1 MEKTIGSS
9 GFDRR
14 TRSGRQPYIGAV
26 AERGQGVDS
35 LPNQRTATFA
45 IDDRVVRV
53 RTPSAATANAM
64 ARLLP
69 AYAVDST
76 THGSDAVHRL
86 DFRNDSWLVTEPGG
100 ERARFSTLIDA
111 CAALEFLVTCA
122 LLRALPQCVHL
133 HAAGTAT
140 DRGAVLALGGSGAGK
155 SSLALHWSMAG
166 RSVFG
171 DDIVLL
177 CEDGVAHPF
186 RRLFDVHGDRLD
198 EYEDAIGPELA
209 ALASDDEAWFDPA
222 IRSGWAAP
230 APVVRVAVVRFESGA
245 SFSMKPMSRPHMLAA
260 LSASTMPTG
269 LGASRAFD
277 RLLTICH
284 EAETL
289 EVVFGNSHQAAE
301 VLSSFS

>member
-1 MEKTIGSS
+1 M
-9 GFDRR
+9 
-14 TRSGRQPYIGAV
+14 
-26 AERGQGVDS
+26 DS
-35 LPNQRTATFA
+35 LPDQGVATFA

-53 RTPSAATANAM
+53 LTPSAATATAI

-76 THGSDAVHRL
+76 TLGNDAVHRL
-86 DFRNDSWLVTEPGG
+86 DFLIDGWLVTEPGG
-100 ERARFSTLIDA
+100 KRARFSTLIDA
-111 CAALEFLVTCA
+111 YDALEYLVTCA
-122 LLRALPQCVHL
+122 LLRAFPQCVHL
-133 HAAGTAT
+133 HAAGTTT

-166 RSVFG
+166 RPVFG

-198 EYEDAIGPELA
+198 EYEDAAGPELA
-209 ALASDDEAWFDPA
+209 ALASDEEAWFDPA
-222 IRSGWAAP
+222 IQSGWAAP

-245 SFSMKPMSRPHMLAA
+245 SFSMKPMSRPNMLAA
-260 LSASTMPTG
+260 LSVSAMPTG
-269 LGASRAFD
+269 LAVSKAFD
-277 RLLTICH
+277 RLLIICH

-289 EVVFGNSHQAAE
+289 EVVFGNSRQAAE
-301 VLSSFS
+301 ALSSFS

>member
-1 MEKTIGSS
+1 M
-9 GFDRR
+9 
-14 TRSGRQPYIGAV
+14 
-26 AERGQGVDS
+26 DS
-35 LPNQRTATFA
+35 LSDQGIATFA
-45 IDDRVVRV
+45 IDDRVVQV
-53 RTPSAATANAM
+53 HTPSAATATAM

-76 THGSDAVHRL
+76 IRGNDAVHRL
-86 DFRNDSWLVTEPGG
+86 DFLTDSWWVTEPGG

-111 CAALEFLVTCA
+111 YDALEYLVTCA

-140 DRGAVLALGGSGAGK
+140 DRGAVLALGASGAGK

-177 CEDGVAHPF
+177 CEDGLAHPF

-198 EYEDAIGPELA
+198 EYEHAIGPELT
-209 ALASDDEAWFDPA
+209 ALASDDAAWFDPA
-222 IRSGWAAP
+222 IRSGWAVP
-230 APVVRVAVVRFESGA
+230 APVARVAVVRFESGA
-245 SFSMKPMSRPHMLAA
+245 SFSMKPMSRPNMLVA
-260 LSASTMPTG
+260 LSASAMPTG
-269 LGASRAFD
+269 LVAARAFD
-277 RLLTICH
+277 RLLIICR

-289 EVVFGNSHQAAE
+289 EVVFGDSRQAAE
-301 VLSSFS
+301 MLSSFS